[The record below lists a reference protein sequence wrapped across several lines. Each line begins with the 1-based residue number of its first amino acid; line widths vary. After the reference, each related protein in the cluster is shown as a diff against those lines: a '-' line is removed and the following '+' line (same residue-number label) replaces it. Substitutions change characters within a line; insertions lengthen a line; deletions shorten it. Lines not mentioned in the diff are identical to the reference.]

1 MFLIPDRDIVILSA
15 ARTPIGRFA
24 GSLSAF
30 DAIGL
35 GALAIGAAVSRS
47 GIDPKRIDTVNMGIV
62 VSAGLGLAPAKA
74 AAMKAGLSPEAH
86 VRSVESVCGSAMDAI
101 GLAVE
106 SLIVGTARIA
116 VAGGMESRTT
126 APYLIG
132 PTFQRHTDSY
142 RRGERLAVKR
152 AGAYRF
158 HLSENPE
165 EQLGATGLVDPTT
178 YDGLFWPA
186 EKMFMRQ
193 YALDFA
199 AAHGITVEEV
209 NALAAESHRRAREA
223 TGQGLFKDEI
233 VPAGEVEAD
242 DLVPEERLRKE
253 LEENPDD
260 LASLYNSSTPADA
273 AAAVVLTTGSIVK
286 ELGLEPMARVM
297 GVARLDGPPSE
308 FLIAPVRSAEMLI
321 GRLREAG
328 VLQASACDG
337 QAKACGTPTD
347 FTIAECN
354 EAFGIQLPLFHRAF
368 PGVEINLHGGAIALG
383 HPLGAAGARITTTLL
398 YAMKR
403 YRHRRGFSTLCYG
416 GGGGYTLAVE
426 RAG

>member
-1 MFLIPDRDIVILSA
+1 MLHILREDIYILSA

-30 DAIGL
+30 DAIDL

-47 GIDPKRIDTVNMGIV
+47 SIDPKRIDTVNMGMV

-74 AAMKAGLSPEAH
+74 AAMKAGLAPETH

-106 SLIVGTARIA
+106 SLIVGTAKIA

-132 PTFQRHTDSY
+132 PTFQRSTDSY
-142 RRGERLAVKR
+142 RRGQRLSVKR

-158 HLSENPE
+158 QLSENAE

-186 EKMFMRQ
+186 EKRFMRQ

-199 AAHGITVEEV
+199 AAYGITVEEV
-209 NALAAESHRRAREA
+209 NALAAESHRKAREA
-223 TGQGLFKDEI
+223 TAKGLFKDET
-233 VPAGEVEAD
+233 VPAGDVDTD
-242 DLVPEERLRKE
+242 DLVPEERLTRE

-273 AAAVVLTTGSIVK
+273 AAALVLTTSDVAK
-286 ELGLEPMARVM
+286 ELGVEPMARVM
-297 GVARLDGPPSE
+297 GTARLDGPPSDY
-308 FLIAPVRSAEMLI
+308 LLAPVKSAEMLI
-321 GRLREAG
+321 GELRAAG
-328 VLQASACDG
+328 C
-337 QAKACGTPTD
+337 PTD

-368 PGVEINLHGGAIALG
+368 PDVAINVHGGAIALG

-403 YRHRRGFSTLCYG
+403 YGYQRGFSTLCYG

-426 RAG
+426 RAA